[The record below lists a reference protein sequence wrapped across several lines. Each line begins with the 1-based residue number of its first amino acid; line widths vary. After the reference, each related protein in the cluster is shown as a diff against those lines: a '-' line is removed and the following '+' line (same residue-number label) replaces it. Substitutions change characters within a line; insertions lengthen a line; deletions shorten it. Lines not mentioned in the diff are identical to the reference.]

1 MRKLFIHIVAV
12 LLVGILGMVQSGWAG
27 EVEPP
32 AKCGI
37 CGMSRAVLD
46 SSRMLIEFEDGTRIG
61 ACSINCA
68 AEALK
73 KEAGRK
79 VSRIMVADYSG
90 KNLIDARTAHWVVG
104 GSKKGV
110 MTDIPKWAFAD
121 EDRARQFIAKSGGK
135 PATFDEVLNTIETE
149 TAGSAG
155 SHHGHNHG
163 PGAQLEFN
171 PAFGDDI
178 YHTHPAGMWMANYK
192 YMHMAQ
198 RGLRNGTTNVPT
210 ENATPVGNT
219 PFGFMMAPTS
229 MTMDMHMV
237 MVMYGLTDRL
247 TLMGMGTWLDNKM
260 EMVMNMGMG
269 NMPDSPMKSSGLGD
283 TELRG
288 IYKICNTLSASLGLS
303 IPTGDIDQDFS
314 TMGMKFRL
322 PYDMQLGSGTVDLK
336 PALTWSVLSDDAK
349 WNWGGQTGFTY
360 HIDHNANSY
369 SLGDSAKVTGWL
381 QRAMGP
387 ASTWL
392 RLSYNYAGRINGK
405 DQEIDKLLDPVAGA
419 PTPDADPANY
429 GGHHIDGFAGVSYTA
444 GPFAIGLEAGIPL
457 YQNLNG
463 LQLKND
469 WYLTVGVQAM
479 F

>member
-1 MRKLFIHIVAV
+1 
-12 LLVGILGMVQSGWAG
+12 
-27 EVEPP
+27 
-32 AKCGI
+32 
-37 CGMSRAVLD
+37 
-46 SSRMLIEFEDGTRIG
+46 
-61 ACSINCA
+61 
-68 AEALK
+68 
-73 KEAGRK
+73 
-79 VSRIMVADYSG
+79 
-90 KNLIDARTAHWVVG
+90 
-104 GSKKGV
+104 
-110 MTDIPKWAFAD
+110 
-121 EDRARQFIAKSGGK
+121 
-135 PATFDEVLNTIETE
+135 
-149 TAGSAG
+149 
-155 SHHGHNHG
+155 
-163 PGAQLEFN
+163 
-171 PAFGDDI
+171 
-178 YHTHPAGMWMANYK
+178 
-192 YMHMAQ
+192 
-198 RGLRNGTTNVPT
+198 
-210 ENATPVGNT
+210 
-219 PFGFMMAPTS
+219 
-229 MTMDMHMV
+229 
-237 MVMYGLTDRL
+237 
-247 TLMGMGTWLDNKM
+247 
-260 EMVMNMGMG
+260 
-269 NMPDSPMKSSGLGD
+269 
-283 TELRG
+283 
-288 IYKICNTLSASLGLS
+288 
-303 IPTGDIDQDFS
+303 
-314 TMGMKFRL
+314 
-322 PYDMQLGSGTVDLK
+322 MQLGSGTVDLK